1 LADITQI
8 LLLPMDIQFK
18 SVSKIYDN
26 QKAVDAISFSAKKGE
41 IIGFLG
47 PNGAGKSTT
56 MKMLTGAVKPSSGK
70 IVVNGIDISENLI
83 ATQREIGYLPEHNPL
98 YKELYVKE
106 YLQFCAEIHQI
117 QNKKETIESVIEE
130 IGLTN
135 EAHKK
140 IQQLSKGYQQ
150 RVGLAAAILHNP
162 SILVLDEP
170 TTGLDPNQLIEIR
183 KLIKK
188 LGKNKIVLFSTH
200 ILQEVEAVCN
210 RVMILKKGQV
220 ILDQLVADLQKTT
233 TQILEVTFNKKS
245 CSSIFSSLENIKKT
259 TNIKENTWQLEFHTK
274 EDVRSSIFD
283 FAQENQLK
291 ILELKTANK
300 NLESL
305 FRALTL

>member
-233 TQILEVTFNKKS
+233 TQVLEVTFNKKS

>member
-1 LADITQI
+1 MTIEL
-8 LLLPMDIQFK
+8 K
-18 SVSKIYDN
+18 EVSKIYKN
-26 QKAVDAISFSAKKGE
+26 QKAVEKISFSAKKGE

-56 MKMLTGAVKPSSGK
+56 MKMLTGFVKPSSGK
-70 IVVNGIDISENLI
+70 IFVNGIDISANVV
-83 ATQREIGYLPEHNPL
+83 ASQKEIGYLPEHNPL

-117 QNKKETIESVIEE
+117 QNKKESIESVIEQ

-135 EAHKK
+135 EAPKK
-140 IQQLSKGYQQ
+140 IHQLSKGYQQ
-150 RVGLAAAILHNP
+150 RVGLAGAILHNP

-183 KLIKK
+183 NLIKQ

-200 ILQEVEAVCN
+200 IMQEVEAVCN
-210 RVMILKKGQV
+210 RVIILKKGRI
-220 ILDQLVADLQKTT
+220 ILDESLANLQKTT

-245 CSSIFSSLENIKKT
+245 SSSIFSSLENIKKT

>member
-1 LADITQI
+1 MTIEL
-8 LLLPMDIQFK
+8 K
-18 SVSKIYDN
+18 EVSKIYKN
-26 QKAVDAISFSAKKGE
+26 QKAVEKISFSAKKGE

-56 MKMLTGAVKPSSGK
+56 MKMLTGFVKPSSGK
-70 IVVNGIDISENLI
+70 IFVNGIDISANVV
-83 ATQREIGYLPEHNPL
+83 ASQKEIGYLPEHNPL

-117 QNKKETIESVIEE
+117 QNKKESIESVIEQ

-135 EAHKK
+135 EAPKK
-140 IQQLSKGYQQ
+140 IHQLSKGYQQ
-150 RVGLAAAILHNP
+150 RVGLAGAILHNP

-183 KLIKK
+183 NLIKQ

-200 ILQEVEAVCN
+200 IMQEVEAVCN
-210 RVMILKKGQV
+210 RVIILKKGRI
-220 ILDQLVADLQKTT
+220 ILDESLANLQKTT

-245 CSSIFSSLENIKKT
+245 SSSIFSSLENIKKT
-259 TNIKENTWQLEFHTK
+259 TNIKENTWQLEFQTK
-274 EDVRSSIFD
+274 EDVRPSIFD
-283 FAQENQLK
+283 FAQENHLK
-291 ILELKTANK
+291 ILELKATNK

>member
-1 LADITQI
+1 MTIEL
-8 LLLPMDIQFK
+8 K
-18 SVSKIYDN
+18 EVSKIYKN
-26 QKAVDAISFSAKKGE
+26 QKAVEKISFSAKKGE

-56 MKMLTGAVKPSSGK
+56 MKMLTGFVKPSSGK
-70 IVVNGIDISENLI
+70 IFVNGIDISANVV
-83 ATQREIGYLPEHNPL
+83 ASQKEIGYLPEHNPL

-117 QNKKETIESVIEE
+117 QNKKESIESVIEQ

-135 EAHKK
+135 EAPKK
-140 IQQLSKGYQQ
+140 IHQLSKGYQQ
-150 RVGLAAAILHNP
+150 RVGLAGAILHNP

-183 KLIKK
+183 NLIKQ

-200 ILQEVEAVCN
+200 IMQEVEAVCN
-210 RVMILKKGQV
+210 RVIILKKGRI
-220 ILDQLVADLQKTT
+220 ILDESLANLQKTT

-245 CSSIFSSLENIKKT
+245 SSSIFSSLENIKKT
-259 TNIKENTWQLEFHTK
+259 TNIKENNWQLEFQTK
-274 EDVRSSIFD
+274 EDVRPSIFD
-283 FAQENQLK
+283 FAQENHLK
-291 ILELKTANK
+291 ILELKATNK

>member
-1 LADITQI
+1 MADITQI

-162 SILVLDEP
+162 SILILDEP

-233 TQILEVTFNKKS
+233 TQVLEVTFNKKS

>member
-1 LADITQI
+1 MADITQI

>member
-1 LADITQI
+1 MADITQI

-233 TQILEVTFNKKS
+233 TQVLEVTFNKKS

>member
-1 LADITQI
+1 LAGITQI

-188 LGKNKIVLFSTH
+188 LGKDKIVLFSTH

>member
-1 LADITQI
+1 MTIEL
-8 LLLPMDIQFK
+8 K
-18 SVSKIYDN
+18 EVSKIYKN
-26 QKAVDAISFSAKKGE
+26 QKVVEKISFSAKKGE

-56 MKMLTGAVKPSSGK
+56 MKMLTGFVKPSSGK
-70 IVVNGIDISENLI
+70 IFVNGIDISANVI
-83 ATQREIGYLPEHNPL
+83 ASQKEIGYLPEHNPL

-117 QNKKETIESVIEE
+117 QNKKESIESVIEQ

-135 EAHKK
+135 EAPKK
-140 IQQLSKGYQQ
+140 IHQLSKGYQQ
-150 RVGLAAAILHNP
+150 RVGLAGAILHNP

-183 KLIKK
+183 NLIKQ

-200 ILQEVEAVCN
+200 IMQEVEAVCN
-210 RVMILKKGQV
+210 RVIILKKGRI
-220 ILDQLVADLQKTT
+220 ILDESLANLQKTT
-233 TQILEVTFNKKS
+233 TQILEVTFNKRS
-245 CSSIFSSLENIKKT
+245 SSSIFSSLKNIKKT
-259 TNIKENTWQLEFHTK
+259 TNIKENTWQLEFQTK
-274 EDVRSSIFD
+274 EDVRPNIFD
-283 FAQENQLK
+283 FAQENHLK
-291 ILELKTANK
+291 ILELKATNK